1 MLWTCIVSSTLLA
14 AFSILTRLRIGQA
27 FSAELATVAAS
38 APRHLVIFGGAPS
51 TESTIARRQ
60 LSVSSIAEEVIE
72 SPTVPAP
79 VLQQAPAA
87 AFASPTG
94 GIFARYQLLTPGLI
108 TALLIAF
115 FVLLPA
121 LLFSIS
127 ALSAIQSPLRVEAP
141 KGYSAEGKK
150 NQ

>member
-1 MLWTCIVSSTLLA
+1 MPFSIGQSFSTELA
-14 AFSILTRLRIGQA
+14 A
-27 FSAELATVAAS
+27 VAAT
-38 APRHLVIFGGAPS
+38 APRHLVIYGGAPS
-51 TESTIARRQ
+51 TESTLTRRQ
-60 LSVSSIAEEVIE
+60 LSVSSIAEEIIE
-72 SPTVPAP
+72 SPSVPAP
-79 VLQQAPAA
+79 VLQQAPPS

-121 LLFSIS
+121 LLFSVS